1 MSTAVRIETDRLL
14 LRPFMAADRDALA
27 RLYADDVVMRH
38 MLQGRGLAPAAAQE
52 RAKSNIHNFNDHWA
66 RRGHGVWAVQD
77 RGSGRLLGQCGLR
90 WIPEAEDTELLY
102 LFAKTV
108 WGRGLATE
116 AGRATVDFAFRQTAL
131 ERLIAVTDPQNTASR
146 RVLGKL
152 GFADAGDAELWE
164 RRVRRFDLSRAA
176 WSAKAGEITAAQ
188 LEMPGQPD

>member
-1 MSTAVRIETDRLL
+1 MAIRIETDRLL
-14 LRPFMAADRDALA
+14 LRPFAAADRDALA
-27 RLYADDVVMRH
+27 RFYADDVVMRH

-66 RRGHGVWAVQD
+66 RRGHGVWAVAD
-77 RGSGRLLGQCGLR
+77 RASGRLLGQCGLR
-90 WIPEAEDTELLY
+90 WIPEAEATELLY

-116 AGRATVDFAFRQTAL
+116 AGRVAVDFAFRQTDL
-131 ERLIAVTDPQNTASR
+131 TGLIAVTDPQNTASR

-152 GFADAGDAELWE
+152 GFHDAGDAELWDHC
-164 RRVRRFDLSRAA
+164 VRRFALGRDDWQAQMPDP
-176 WSAKAGEITAAQ
+176 AAQ